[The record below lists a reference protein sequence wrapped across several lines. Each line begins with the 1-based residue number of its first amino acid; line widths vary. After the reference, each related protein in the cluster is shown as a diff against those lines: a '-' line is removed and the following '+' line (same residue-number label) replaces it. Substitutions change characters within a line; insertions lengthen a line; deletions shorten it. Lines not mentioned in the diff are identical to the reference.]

1 MLALLINVIILNVIY
16 YNILELDDRSI
27 LQYFSVIEY
36 QLRSLLIINR

>member
-16 YNILELDDRSI
+16 YNILELDDHSI